1 MEQRLGGQ
9 DGHAPRTVGVQDKSF
24 SVRAEDKRF
33 VALLRA
39 IADIYGCPRFNQ
51 GAASC
56 IANELAN
63 PEGGG
68 MGQLS
73 AISGLYRICLDG
85 GFEKIQ
91 EAARRYQETVGRRVE
106 EEESEGAAFMQRVQ
120 MRSDSV
126 PALQVVQTGG
136 TIRDEAMGPI
146 DDTHA
151 EHAHDQYR

>member
-9 DGHAPRTVGVQDKSF
+9 DGHAPHTVGVQDKSF

-51 GAASC
+51 GAARC

-63 PEGGG
+63 PERGGV
-68 MGQLS
+68 GQLS
-73 AISGLYRICLDG
+73 AISSLYRICLDG

-91 EAARRYQETVGRRVE
+91 EAACRYQETVGRRAE
-106 EEESEGAAFMQRVQ
+106 EEESEGAA
-120 MRSDSV
+120 
-126 PALQVVQTGG
+126 ALQSVEMLK
-136 TIRDEAMGPI
+136 DELRPL
-146 DDTHA
+146 
-151 EHAHDQYR
+151 

>member
-9 DGHAPRTVGVQDKSF
+9 VSNPAHSVGVQDKSF

-51 GAASC
+51 GAARC
-56 IANELAN
+56 IANELAD
-63 PEGGG
+63 PEGRG

-91 EAARRYQETVGRRVE
+91 ETARRYQETVGRRIE
-106 EEESEGAAFMQRVQ
+106 EKESEGAAFMQRVQ
-120 MRSDSV
+120 MREYSV
-126 PALQVVQTGG
+126 STLPIVQTGG
-136 TIRDEAMGPI
+136 TVRDEEVG
-146 DDTHA
+146 
-151 EHAHDQYR
+151 